1 MMEPEPIESKVIAPD
16 EPPPLLGT
24 WPRLYTAVLLYL
36 VVLIAGLYT
45 FTRFFS

>member
-1 MMEPEPIESKVIAPD
+1 MMAPELESKIITPD
-16 EPPPLLGT
+16 EPPPLLKK

-36 VVLIAGLYT
+36 VLLIAGLYT

>member
-1 MMEPEPIESKVIAPD
+1 MMAPEPLESKIITPD
-16 EPPPLLGT
+16 EPPPLLKT

-36 VVLIAGLYT
+36 VLLIAGLYT